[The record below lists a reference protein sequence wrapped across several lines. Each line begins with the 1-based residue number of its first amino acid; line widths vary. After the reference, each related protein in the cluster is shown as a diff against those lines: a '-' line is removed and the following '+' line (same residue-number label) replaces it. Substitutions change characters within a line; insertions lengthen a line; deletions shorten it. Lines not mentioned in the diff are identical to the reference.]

1 VPSDW
6 LCTLSPSGPN
16 GGGQVTA
23 KPKGNV
29 YNAEAVTCR
38 LPREH
43 NPAQKVERVG
53 YWHGETRVGRT
64 RLTTD

>member
-1 VPSDW
+1 MYLGSEWAERWWAGDRKA
-6 LCTLSPSGPN
+6 
-16 GGGQVTA
+16 Q
-23 KPKGNV
+23 GNV

-64 RLTTD
+64 RMTTD